1 MSVPALSAAPGPRL
15 AYLVSQYPAINHTF
29 ILREIIR
36 LRRTGFDIAVASIRP
51 ADRPAAAMT
60 REERDEWSQTS
71 VIKPSGGAGLLRA
84 LLVHFRTAL
93 TRPVG
98 YARGLA
104 AALRAGRTDLSSLAS
119 HLFYFGEGVL
129 LGDLL
134 SRQAISHVH
143 SHFSSTVAWLAA
155 ETFSLSY
162 SITIHGPDEFNDVV
176 RFQMARKV
184 AGARLIA
191 AISDY
196 ARSQI
201 MRSSDPAHWHKI
213 AVVPLG
219 VDPAL
224 FTPRAVNPLPHSF
237 EVITV
242 ARLAPVK
249 GHVVLVDAIGLLRAR
264 GVDVRLRIVG
274 DGEMRPRLEQ
284 EVRKRG
290 LEDAVLF
297 EGWVNQDRIRA
308 LYAQA
313 DAFALASFAEGVPVV
328 LMEAMAM
335 EIPCVATN
343 IMGGPELIH
352 NESSGLLVPASNA
365 GLLAD
370 ALERLIHDP
379 ALARRLGQAGRLRVI
394 ENYNLELNSDQ
405 LAKLLAPLA
414 ENTQS

>member
-1 MSVPALSAAPGPRL
+1 MSSPSPAARPRL

-29 ILREIIR
+29 ILREIRR
-36 LRRTGFDIAVASIRP
+36 LRRTGFDIVVASIRP
-51 ADRPAAAMT
+51 ADRPPAAMT
-60 REERDEWSQTS
+60 EEERDEWSQTS
-71 VIKPSGGAGLLRA
+71 VIKPAGAAGLLKA
-84 LLVHFRTAL
+84 LFIHLRIAL
-93 TRPVG
+93 TRPAG

-104 AALRAGRTDLSSLAS
+104 AALRAGRSDLASLAA
-119 HLFYFGEGVL
+119 HLFYFAEAVL

-134 SRQAISHVH
+134 SRRAISHVH

-155 ETFSLSY
+155 QTFPLSY
-162 SITIHGPDEFNDVV
+162 SITIHGPDEFNDVI
-176 RFQMARKV
+176 RFQMAHKV
-184 AGARLIA
+184 AGARLIS

-196 ARSQI
+196 ARSQV
-201 MRSSDPAHWHKI
+201 MRASDPAHWHKL

-224 FTPRAVNPLPHSF
+224 FAPRPVRTDPSPF

-249 GHVVLVDAIGLLRAR
+249 GHVILVDAIGQLRER
-264 GVDVRLRIVG
+264 GVNVRLRIVG
-274 DGEMRPRLEQ
+274 DGEMRPRLED
-284 EVRKRG
+284 EVRRRG
-290 LEDAVLF
+290 LGQAVVF

-313 DAFALASFAEGVPVV
+313 DAFALGSFAEGVPVV

-343 IMGGPELIH
+343 IMGVPELIE
-352 NESSGLLVPASNA
+352 NEATGLLVPASNA
-365 GLLAD
+365 SRLAN
-370 ALERLIHDP
+370 ALARLIDDP

-394 ENYNLELNSDQ
+394 ENYHLEHNADRLGE
-405 LAKLLAPLA
+405 LLAPLA
-414 ENTQS
+414 AQTN